1 MNIYAVIA
9 GVLALFA
16 AIGHLTIGKK
26 QFLAPMMN
34 AGFDQLA
41 EKVMQS
47 VFHYIS
53 VFLFLSAY
61 ILIISGVR
69 GANCA
74 IDPIPVYGFL
84 GMNYLLFAIAQV
96 IIALRA
102 KISLLKMFQWIF
114 WILIS
119 AFAFLAAGVAST

>member
-1 MNIYAVIA
+1 MNIYAVVA

-26 QFLAPMMN
+26 QFLSPMMN
-34 AGFDQLA
+34 AEFDSLA
-41 EKVMQS
+41 KKVMQS

-53 VFLFLSAY
+53 VFLFLTAY
-61 ILIISGVR
+61 ILIMPGVR
-69 GANCA
+69 GANCV
-74 IDPIPVYGFL
+74 IDPTPVFGFI
-84 GMNYLLFAIAQV
+84 GVNYLLFAIAQ
-96 IIALRA
+96 IIVAFRA

-119 AFAFLAAGVAST
+119 AFSFMAANAVVQ